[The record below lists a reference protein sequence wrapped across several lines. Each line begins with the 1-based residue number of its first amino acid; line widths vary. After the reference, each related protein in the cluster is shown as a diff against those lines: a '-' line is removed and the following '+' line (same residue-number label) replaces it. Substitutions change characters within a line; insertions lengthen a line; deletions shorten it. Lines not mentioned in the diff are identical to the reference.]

1 MPLPDQKGFFLMW
14 RCLSEHKIFKRHS
27 HYVKLWMWILSTA
40 AHRGNA
46 NERNPVGIVRSS
58 WSEMARQLSY
68 EEDAGRSVN
77 VSPSTART
85 IVEWLASEG
94 MVNIESVTRGRNAE
108 TVLSVCNWQRWQDLR
123 SKASE
128 SDTTTPQGD
137 YNAECLFGLWG
148 ELRAKT
154 TPTSAHIASLNDLH
168 NNAPHWS
175 QSDVEQIIAN
185 VKKYG
190 GEGEG
195 LEFINQRGPAYLTAT
210 IKKTGQQ
217 VAEYAMQFKPFG
229 EAKNGKN
236 RQSRVNKSIANLDAV
251 LLGTSASPDES
262 ERYGA
267 ISGGDGSTLQRIQLG
282 SHTGGQ

>member
-123 SKASE
+123 SGASE

-137 YNAECLFGLWG
+137 YDAECLFGLWG

>member
-94 MVNIESVTRGRNAE
+94 MVNI
-108 TVLSVCNWQRWQDLR
+108 
-123 SKASE
+123 
-128 SDTTTPQGD
+128 
-137 YNAECLFGLWG
+137 
-148 ELRAKT
+148 KT

>member
-1 MPLPDQKGFFLMW
+1 MPLPDQRGFFLVF

-27 HYVKLWMWILSTA
+27 HYVKLWLWILSTA

-58 WSEMARQLSY
+58 WSEMARKLSY

-108 TVLSVCNWQRWQDLR
+108 TVLSGCNWQRWQDLR
-123 SKASE
+123 SGANESE
-128 SDTTTPQGD
+128 MTQQTQGD
-137 YNAECLFGLWG
+137 YDAEYRFGLWG
-148 ELRAKT
+148 ELQCKT
-154 TPTSAHIASLNDLH
+154 PHKGAHIASLNDLH
-168 NNAPHWS
+168 TKAPHWA

-195 LEFINQRGPAYLTAT
+195 LEFVNQRGPAYLTAT
-210 IKKTGQQ
+210 IKKSGQQ

-229 EAKNGKN
+229 EVKNGKN
-236 RQSRVNKSIANLDAV
+236 RQSRVNNSIANLDAV
-251 LLGTSASPDES
+251 LLGTSASSNES
-262 ERYGA
+262 ERYGT
-267 ISGGDGSTLQRIQLG
+267 ISGGDGSVVQRIQLG
-282 SHTGGQ
+282 SHTGG

>member
-1 MPLPDQKGFFLMW
+1 MPLPDQRGFFLVF

-27 HYVKLWMWILSTA
+27 HYVKLWLWILSTA

-58 WSEMARQLSY
+58 WSEMARKLSY

-123 SKASE
+123 SGANESE
-128 SDTTTPQGD
+128 MTPAQGD
-137 YNAECLFGLWG
+137 YDAEHLFGLWG
-148 ELRAKT
+148 ELQCKT
-154 TPTSAHIASLNDLH
+154 PHKGAHIASLNDLH
-168 NNAPHWS
+168 TKAPHWA

-195 LEFINQRGPAYLTAT
+195 LEFVNQRGPAYLTAT
-210 IKKTGQQ
+210 IKKSGQQ

-229 EAKNGKN
+229 EVKNGKN
-236 RQSRVNKSIANLDAV
+236 RQSRVNNSIANLDAV
-251 LLGTSASPDES
+251 LLGTSASSNES
-262 ERYGA
+262 ERYGT
-267 ISGGDGSTLQRIQLG
+267 ISGGDGSVVQRIQLG